1 MKFPRKMGACKSF
14 FRRIVGTVDTDDF
27 EWSYTQEPHASRR
40 KAILKA
46 HPEVSKLMGHCPRTK
61 WVCLSV
67 VAAQMCIAAYMGLND
82 KPWWLLVTV
91 AYAFGGTVNHM
102 MLLAMHEISHNL
114 AFKKP
119 DHNRLFGMF
128 INLITGVPAYVMF
141 KKYHIDHHKMQ
152 GWDAIDT
159 DIPSWLETVIFVNTP
174 LKALWC
180 LLQPFMYG
188 LRPLFVN
195 PKAPCMYAVLNNVSV
210 IAFNVLVWQV
220 LGCKAALY
228 LILGTLL
235 GMGLHPV
242 AGHFIAEHYMFVE
255 GQETYSYYGPLNAV
269 AFNVGFHN
277 EHHDF
282 PFIPGSRL
290 PKLKALAPEF
300 YDKLPT
306 HASWTMVRF
315 CFAVFPPPPR
325 SPTHLHLPTRNAMK
339 NTIA

>member
-1 MKFPRKMGACKSF
+1 
-14 FRRIVGTVDTDDF
+14 
-27 EWSYTQEPHASRR
+27 
-40 KAILKA
+40 
-46 HPEVSKLMGHCPRTK
+46 MGHCPRTK
-61 WVCLSV
+61 WVCLTV
-67 VAAQMCIAAYMGLND
+67 MAAQMCIAAYMGFND
-82 KPWWLLVTV
+82 KPWWLLLTV

-128 INLITGVPAYVMF
+128 VNLITGVPSSVTF

-152 GWDAIDT
+152 GEDVIDT

-180 LLQPFMYG
+180 LLQPVMYG
-188 LRPLFVN
+188 VRPLFMN
-195 PKAPCMYAVLNNVSV
+195 PKAPCLYSTINNISVL
-210 IAFNVLVWQV
+210 AFDFFVWQAW
-220 LGCKAALY
+220 GHKAALY
-228 LILGTLL
+228 LIVGTLL
-235 GMGLHPV
+235 GMGLHPC
-242 AGHFIAEHYMFVE
+242 AGHFIAEHYMFIK

-269 AFNVGFHN
+269 AFNVGYHN

-306 HASWTMVRF
+306 HASWPMVRF
-315 CFAVFPPPPR
+315 SCFPHIFMRARP
-325 SPTHLHLPTRNAMK
+325 HLHFAHHGTAMK
-339 NTIA
+339 NNIA

>member
-1 MKFPRKMGACKSF
+1 
-14 FRRIVGTVDTDDF
+14 
-27 EWSYTQEPHASRR
+27 
-40 KAILKA
+40 
-46 HPEVSKLMGHCPRTK
+46 
-61 WVCLSV
+61 
-67 VAAQMCIAAYMGLND
+67 
-82 KPWWLLVTV
+82 
-91 AYAFGGTVNHM
+91 
-102 MLLAMHEISHNL
+102 
-114 AFKKP
+114 
-119 DHNRLFGMF
+119 MF

-180 LLQPFMYG
+180 FLQPFMYG

-210 IAFNVLVWQV
+210 IAFDVLVWQV
-220 LGCKAALY
+220 LGRKAALY

-300 YDKLPT
+300 YDNLST
-306 HASWTMVRF
+306 HSSWTK
-315 CFAVFPPPPR
+315 AHSATPY
-325 SPTHLHLPTRNAMK
+325 HLP
-339 NTIA
+339 